1 MIHSQ
6 DKELADMEVV
16 LAEVSRSR
24 GYRLEGLTPRYTVSS
39 RLYTPSSYLSPSLPR
54 LYPFLYPPP
63 SYHPLYPTEVLA
75 KQVGVRPVVSSH
87 RVVCALS
94 RIYSAPFIR
103 EIIARD
109 R

>member
-1 MIHSQ
+1 
-6 DKELADMEVV
+6 MEVV

-39 RLYTPSSYLSPSLPR
+39 RLYTPPPSLTSLPR

-63 SYHPLYPTEVLA
+63 PYHPLYPTEVLG
-75 KQVGVRPVVSSH
+75 KQVEVRPVVSSR